1 MAKNAIEKEWSNAQ
15 VTGTPEPGFTKNFIV
30 KVGDKVVFNRKAE
43 NKEYF
48 KENNIGDLV
57 ALIKAN
63 A

>member
-1 MAKNAIEKEWSNAQ
+1 
-15 VTGTPEPGFTKNFIV
+15 V